1 MTSEITKGMLSGQ
14 VRYGDTFDGG
24 RLATQR
30 AIERILVQGA
40 RYYSAR
46 KSEEYLEGYNAALKI
61 VRDGYSPARS
71 IDGW

>member
-30 AIERILVQGA
+30 AIERTLVHGA
-40 RYYSAR
+40 RYYSSR
-46 KSEEYLEGYNAALKI
+46 KSEEYLEGFNAATKI
-61 VRDGYSPARS
+61 VKDGYPPTRS
-71 IDGW
+71 TDGW

>member
-1 MTSEITKGMLSGQ
+1 VTSEITKGMLSGQ

-61 VRDGYSPARS
+61 VRDGYAPTRTT
-71 IDGW
+71 DGW